1 MESEENNVLGLTW
14 ETETDS
20 FVFNLKTLAANAL
33 ETEMTKRTAK
43 IYDPLGLITAI
54 TSPLK
59 VNLQKLFRK
68 NWNDLRKQGRPEA
81 LEVRGGGV
89 YGRIYLKQPFLP
101 EHFIFILQHSQEVF
115 Y

>member
-1 MESEENNVLGLTW
+1 MESEENKVLGLTW

-43 IYDPLGLITAI
+43 IYDPLGLITPI

-59 VNLQKLFRK
+59 VYLQKLFRK
-68 NWNDLRKQGRPEA
+68 NWNDLRKHLGNFTYERDIIRCRDVPRP
-81 LEVRGGGV
+81 LRLGGGGV
-89 YGRIYLKQPFLP
+89 WSNLP
-101 EHFIFILQHSQEVF
+101 ETDFFT
-115 Y
+115 